1 MLLYLFILIFGLFTS
16 NAHAS
21 AKDRCVVDH
30 CTCSVRPGPIVKR
43 PSRKI
48 AKATLSIYF
57 EEDEYKLTIDQ
68 SIKIKSFVSAY
79 GDYLIVAYTDGCA
92 SYQHNQNLASKRLE
106 SVNRYMTHSAKTKII
121 PEESSSHSPK
131 SRRVDV
137 IRTQDLSLAATI
149 ARVSADVYLLDGSGS
164 MAGAQGWKDIVS
176 ASFKSG
182 TKIYV
187 SKVTGCYNGQTL
199 PNVPYGGGTEIWYS
213 YWWVLKRMQPNQTLL
228 VVSDFESRYSLL
240 PSERAILES
249 IIKEKNITVYA
260 IKLK

>member
-1 MLLYLFILIFGLFTS
+1 MLLYLFILIFGLFS
-16 NAHAS
+16 PNAHAS
-21 AKDRCVVDH
+21 ARDRCVVDH
-30 CTCSVRPGPIVKR
+30 CTCSVRPGPVVKK

-48 AKATLSIYF
+48 VKATLSIYF
-57 EEDEYKLTIDQ
+57 EEDQYKLTIDQ
-68 SIKIKSFVSAY
+68 SIKIKSFVNTY

-92 SYQHNQNLASKRLE
+92 SYQHNQNLASKRLS
-106 SVNRYMTHSAKTKII
+106 SVSRYIKHSAKTKII
-121 PEESSSHSPK
+121 PEESSGHSPK
-131 SRRVDV
+131 ARRVDV

-149 ARVSADVYLLDGSGS
+149 ARVPADVYLLDGSGS

-176 ASFKSG
+176 ASFKRG
-182 TKIYV
+182 TRIYV
-187 SKVTGCYNGQTL
+187 SKVAGCYNGQSL
-199 PNVPYGGGTEIWYS
+199 PAVPYGGGTEIWYS

-228 VVSDFESRYSLL
+228 VVSDFESKYSLL